1 MAFKYINIKKYPALP
16 LKLFLCTLLLI
27 VLFTAQTTA
36 QKIYNTSNI
45 TGKTFISKTLEYLS
59 IISDSTLCSSIN
71 NYSDTAAFSLAN
83 DSLIIKQQYGF
94 IDKNGFGHN
103 VKYYGYKIIALNIDT
118 VWLQGNQTVNM
129 AATSFDG
136 RLLFINI
143 DKLKEPIAGFT
154 YLKIDCS
161 NAWTGNKHITIDAE
175 GKVVLSIKTF
185 IKNHLSKID
194 SSIAPIKINGQL
206 TVDEFNN
213 FKVLLSRS
221 LLSKLPVKRG
231 CPING
236 RIANFEIV
244 VGPKKYTSTGCNLSY
259 VHELLFD
266 YLYSLDIN
274 KGLIQK

>member
-1 MAFKYINIKKYPALP
+1 MKTKNSGIKQYLALSTKKIFYVWLIMVFFKAP
-16 LKLFLCTLLLI
+16 L
-27 VLFTAQTTA
+27 TA
-36 QKIYNTSNI
+36 QKTYNTNNI

-59 IISDSTLCSSIN
+59 IINDSTLCSSIN

-94 IDKNGFGHN
+94 INKDGFGN
-103 VKYYGYKIIALNIDT
+103 TVKYYGYKIVAFNIDT
-118 VWLQGNQTVNM
+118 VWLQGNQAANM
-129 AATSFDG
+129 AATGYDG

-154 YLKIDCS
+154 YLKMDCS
-161 NAWTGNKHITIDAE
+161 NAWTGNKHISIDAD
-175 GKVVLSIKTF
+175 GKVVLTIKTF
-185 IKNHLSKID
+185 VKNHLSKID

-206 TVDEFNN
+206 TVNEYTN

-236 RIANFEIV
+236 RVANFEIV

-266 YLYSLDIN
+266 YLYSLDSN
-274 KGLIQK
+274 KGLMQK

>member
-1 MAFKYINIKKYPALP
+1 MALKNSSIKHYLALLIKKIFYVWLVMV
-16 LKLFLCTLLLI
+16 F
-27 VLFTAQTTA
+27 FTAPLTA
-36 QKIYNTSNI
+36 QQTYNTKNI

-71 NYSDTAAFSLAN
+71 NYSDTAAFSLAK

-94 IDKNGFGHN
+94 IDKNGFGN
-103 VKYYGYKIIALNIDT
+103 TVKYYGYKIIALNIDT

-129 AATSFDG
+129 AATGYDE

-154 YLKIDCS
+154 YLKMDCS
-161 NAWTGNKHITIDAE
+161 NAWTGNKHLTIDAE
-175 GKVVLSIKTF
+175 GKVVLTIKTF

-206 TVDEFNN
+206 TADEFNN

-221 LLSKLPVKRG
+221 LLSKLPIKRG

-236 RIANFEIV
+236 RVANFEIV
-244 VGPKKYTSTGCNLSY
+244 VGPKKYISTGCNLSY

-266 YLYSLDIN
+266 YLYGLDSN
-274 KGLIQK
+274 KGLITK

>member
-1 MAFKYINIKKYPALP
+1 MALKNSSIKHYLALLIKKIFYVWLVMV
-16 LKLFLCTLLLI
+16 F
-27 VLFTAQTTA
+27 FTAPLTA
-36 QKIYNTSNI
+36 QQTYNTKNI

-71 NYSDTAAFSLAN
+71 NYSDTAAFSLAK

-94 IDKNGFGHN
+94 IDKNGFGN
-103 VKYYGYKIIALNIDT
+103 TVKYYGYKIIALNIDT

-129 AATSFDG
+129 AATGYDG

-154 YLKIDCS
+154 YLKMDCS
-161 NAWTGNKHITIDAE
+161 NAWTGNKHLTIDAE
-175 GKVVLSIKTF
+175 GKVVLTIKTF

-206 TVDEFNN
+206 TADEFNN

-221 LLSKLPVKRG
+221 LLSKLPIKRG

-236 RIANFEIV
+236 RVANFEIV
-244 VGPKKYTSTGCNLSY
+244 VGPKKYISTGCNLSY

-266 YLYSLDIN
+266 YLYGLDSN
-274 KGLIQK
+274 KGLITK